1 MMKTPEDVSAQVY
14 KYIFGVLLRTG
25 TTVFYNII
33 SNIMRALGDSR
44 TPSYFLIFSDNKCDI
59 VFIILL
65 KMDIEGTACMI
76 ELVVRIGSTVILV
89 KVVGYTGVTLA
100 RPMAWI
106 GLLLISVYYRV
117 GVRNKIEK

>member
-1 MMKTPEDVSAQVY
+1 
-14 KYIFGVLLRTG
+14 
-25 TTVFYNII
+25 
-33 SNIMRALGDSR
+33 
-44 TPSYFLIFSDNKCDI
+44 
-59 VFIILL
+59 
-65 KMDIEGTACMI
+65 MDIEGTACMI

>member
-1 MMKTPEDVSAQVY
+1 
-14 KYIFGVLLRTG
+14 
-25 TTVFYNII
+25 
-33 SNIMRALGDSR
+33 
-44 TPSYFLIFSDNKCDI
+44 
-59 VFIILL
+59 
-65 KMDIEGTACMI
+65 MI